1 MVGVLI
7 EMRGA
12 ILRRGVSG
20 SRGRMIGG
28 LLLALFVTLLAVGT
42 LLAGLAHYHYPGAG
56 AAVVATLSFGWLVG
70 WVTGPLLTGDD
81 AALRMDYFK
90 LLPIPSRKLA
100 FAMLG
105 AAFAN
110 ISLVFSLI
118 AFAAL
123 IALGAQSG
131 AAAALTGAAATLLDL
146 VLAVVASTVAIAVF
160 GPAISSRRGRDFGTI
175 LLALVITL
183 LSLATGL
190 VPFVAKRLTDGH
202 SPALT
207 AAVKILPSGWG
218 AVAVDAASRSEWG
231 LAALAL
237 GGLAGLIGVLV
248 LSWPPL
254 LARRLTMSARGGGHA
269 RRARRA
275 RDPIVPVTPLGA
287 VIGKELRMYSRSVLR
302 SVMLMISFLVGV
314 LAAVIP
320 AFSGKTNG
328 LPFAG
333 LLFTVIAAACF
344 TNFYGDDGTS
354 LWLTLVTPGA
364 ARPDI
369 RGRVWAWFL
378 ITGPAG
384 FLLTVVLTAVSG
396 QTWSWPWVLATE
408 PALVIGS
415 AGLLALIGV
424 RSVNAPAPDGGPSPA
439 RVLKT
444 HIALIALPVITVA
457 PAVALLAVGTATH
470 SLPLRWLAVPVA
482 LAWAAL
488 LCWRSVQL
496 AQQQLE
502 SHGPEIFTRVRA
514 PAS

>member
-20 SRGRMIGG
+20 SRGHMIGG

-90 LLPIPSRKLA
+90 LLPIPARKLA

-183 LSLATGL
+183 LSLAAGL

-218 AVAVDAASRSEWG
+218 AVAV
-231 LAALAL
+231 
-237 GGLAGLIGVLV
+237 
-248 LSWPPL
+248 
-254 LARRLTMSARGGGHA
+254 
-269 RRARRA
+269 
-275 RDPIVPVTPLGA
+275 
-287 VIGKELRMYSRSVLR
+287 
-302 SVMLMISFLVGV
+302 
-314 LAAVIP
+314 IP
-320 AFSGKTNG
+320 AFSGKTTG

-333 LLFTVIAAACF
+333 LLFTAIAAACF

-364 ARPDI
+364 ERADI

-378 ITGPAG
+378 VTGPAG

-396 QTWSWPWVLATE
+396 QTWSWPWVLAAE

-424 RSVNAPAPDGGPSPA
+424 RSVNGPAPDGGPAPA

-444 HIALIALPVITVA
+444 HIALIALPVITLL
-457 PAVALLAVGTATH
+457 PAVALLAVGTAAH
-470 SLPLRWLAVPVA
+470 SLALRWLAVPVA

-502 SHGPEIFTRVRA
+502 SRGPEIFTRVRA